1 MAFQEKYQME
11 RFVDT
16 HCHIIFGVDD
26 GAQTPE
32 EMQKMLR
39 MAYEDG
45 IRYII
50 ATPHHHPRRGRK
62 APRVLRKQLK
72 IAREEA
78 AKISDRLRV
87 YLGTEVYFG
96 QDAPEGLREGKILTM
111 NRTNFVLVEFSHSDT
126 YEYICQGLQQL
137 QMKGFEVILAHVE
150 RYGCMC
156 KSLEDVEHLT
166 HMGVRLQVNADSITG
181 ENGWRMKRF
190 TRQLLDRRLVF
201 CVGTDAHDAQ
211 KRPPRMRAAAEYVT
225 KKCGEEYAR
234 RIFFSNARMMLKK
247 KKREDESG
255 KSSA

>member
-1 MAFQEKYQME
+1 ME

-16 HCHIIFGVDD
+16 HCHILAGVDD
-26 GAQTPE
+26 GAQTIE
-32 EMQKMLR
+32 DMQQMLR

-45 IRYII
+45 IHYII

-62 APRVLRKQLK
+62 SPGALRQQLK
-72 IAREEA
+72 TAREEA

-96 QDAPEGLREGKILTM
+96 QDVPDRLRERRILTM
-111 NRTNFVLVEFSHSDT
+111 NRTQFVLVEFSHSDT
-126 YEYICQGLQQL
+126 YEYICQGIQQL

-150 RYGCMC
+150 RYGCMY
-156 KSLEDVEHLT
+156 KSLENVEHLT

-181 ENGWRMKRF
+181 ENGWKMKRF

-201 CVGTDAHDAQ
+201 CVGTDAHDAK

-234 RIFFSNARMMLKK
+234 RIFFGNAAEMLKK
-247 KKREDESG
+247 KKKNESRQ
-255 KSSA
+255 SNES